1 MDGSLLA
8 FVRSAA
14 SLPDESPMDPSEIQR
29 YADLGHG
36 TPCFGDMRGSQLTQT
51 EDRKT
56 DHALPS
62 AHSWRRVARP
72 LEAVVG
78 LADMLRDRSRD
89 VSAAARNEMI
99 DQLAINARALEN
111 ALDDVVV
118 ATQLANIEV
127 EFDADPIDLRELI
140 SAVAREWT
148 LGRVAHVSI
157 SGVVEAIG
165 DEQWTGYLVRNMLE
179 DAYNRGGRNLSI
191 RLSDG
196 YSKAMV
202 EIDDDGASIPVT
214 EMEAMADAGHRGQ
227 AINWKGSTLGQGAA
241 VARELAKA
249 MGGDLRY
256 FRADG
261 VNSCELTL
269 RKQASAA
276 SRRRQL
282 PNVSLYSTETRPT
295 REDIVGLLEDESIP
309 IVYQPI
315 VDIRAWSALAP
326 NIVGFESLARFPHS
340 TPPEWFELA
349 GSAGLGV
356 DLEIL
361 ALKAGVRGFSA
372 AGYGPFLAL
381 NLSNSTLL
389 SSQLLAALDGIDP
402 GRVVL
407 ELSDTARIRS
417 YDVTRRAVEV
427 LRERGVRLAVDDVGA
442 GEIDLWHILRLD
454 PEIIK
459 LDRQLVADPQNV
471 RRNDALIR
479 GITTMARDLGIMV
492 VAEALETEAERQR
505 MLELGVD
512 FGQGYLFGK
521 PASLEWKARV
531 LGEGPA

>member
-1 MDGSLLA
+1 
-8 FVRSAA
+8 VTH
-14 SLPDESPMDPSEIQR
+14 I
-29 YADLGHG
+29 
-36 TPCFGDMRGSQLTQT
+36 
-51 EDRKT
+51 EDSRT

-78 LADMLRDRSRD
+78 LSDMLRDRSRD
-89 VSAAARNEMI
+89 VSAAVRNEMI
-99 DQLAINARALEN
+99 DQLAIHARVLEQ

-140 SAVAREWT
+140 GVVAREWT
-148 LGRVAHVSI
+148 LDRGAHVMV
-157 SGVVEAIG
+157 SGVVDAVG
-165 DEQWTGYLVRNMLE
+165 DEEWTGYLIRNLLE
-179 DAYNRGGRNLSI
+179 DAYGRGGRNLEI
-191 RLSDG
+191 RIAEG
-196 YSKAMV
+196 YSKAVV
-202 EIDDDGASIPVT
+202 EIHDDGDAIPLD
-214 EMEAMADAGHRGQ
+214 EIEAIAVAHRGQ
-227 AINWKGSTLGQGAA
+227 AINWKGSVLGQGAA

-256 FRADG
+256 FRTDG

-269 RKQASAA
+269 RKQGGGA
-276 SRRRQL
+276 SRGRHL
-282 PNVSLYSTETRPT
+282 PNVSLDSTESQPSRQ
-295 REDIVGLLEDESIP
+295 DIVELLEDDSIAM
-309 IVYQPI
+309 VYQPI
-315 VDIRAWSALAP
+315 VDIRAWSPSTP
-326 NIVGFESLARFPHS
+326 NIVGYESLARFPHS

-361 ALKAGVRGFSA
+361 ALKAGIRGFSA
-372 AGYGPFLAL
+372 MSQGPFLAL
-381 NLSNSTLL
+381 NLSNPTLL
-389 SSQLLAALDGIDP
+389 APHLATALDGIDP

-417 YDVTRRAVEV
+417 YEVTRNAVEA

-442 GEIDLWHILRLD
+442 GEIDMWHILRLD

-459 LDRQLVADPQNV
+459 LDRLLVADQQNV

-492 VAEALETEAERQR
+492 IAEALETEAEQLRL
-505 MLELGVD
+505 LELGVD
-512 FGQGYLFGK
+512 FGQGFLFGR
-521 PASLEWKARV
+521 PASLQWKSRV
-531 LGEGPA
+531 LGDTVD